1 MKKPAETKAKFKA
14 GDRVAIVHPRRTVDR
29 EVKRASVVRVGK
41 RDVVL
46 DDGTRTDLDGLV
58 RVDGMPDPFFGKR
71 IEVVS

>member
-1 MKKPAETKAKFKA
+1 MQEPIKPKFKV
-14 GDRVAIVHPRRTVDR
+14 GDRVAIVHPRQTVDR

-58 RVDGMPDPFFGKR
+58 RVEGMRDPFFGKR